1 MSNVYDELK
10 ENGIDVF
17 LADHRV
23 LGKSPMELKG
33 AEELRLYLYEYPED
47 EQDLYLSYYLDELPD
62 LIEEPE
68 LLWRLI
74 VFERSIYEDE
84 ENKDYWRVAFQDYVR
99 CFPWTEEMLNA
110 VEKPDLSEWQEK
122 SREMKAQK
130 PKRKP
135 GMRRLFVVRKDLHLS
150 PGKLAAQIG
159 HCAEIYWLHMIENAM
174 NDKTQTDEYDSCE
187 LSLPRDIVEGYV
199 RGSIT
204 KTVLQ
209 ARNLSHLLKA
219 GKLAEDLGLK
229 EGYDFGFVNDLCLTE
244 LTPDEGKDTCTTCFW
259 TRPLPNEVAWQISRK
274 FHLYMDDADKQDSSE
289 Q

>member
-1 MSNVYDELK
+1 
-10 ENGIDVF
+10 
-17 LADHRV
+17 
-23 LGKSPMELKG
+23 MELKG

-135 GMRRLFVVRKDLHLS
+135 GMRRLFVVRKDLHMS

-159 HCAEIYWLHMIENAM
+159 HCAEIYWLHMIENA
-174 NDKTQTDEYDSCE
+174 
-187 LSLPRDIVEGYV
+187 I
-199 RGSIT
+199 
-204 KTVLQ
+204 
-209 ARNLSHLLKA
+209 
-219 GKLAEDLGLK
+219 
-229 EGYDFGFVNDLCLTE
+229 NDLCLTE